1 MTITAHSSSHRRLHN
16 QSHLSNANSNPN
28 VSLGDS
34 SNLSDSFSVSSLTMI
49 PLVTITYCNPL
60 LSQDNQQL
68 LVNSYATCRRL
79 LDHMKSNIG
88 IPSNEAIDLID
99 HEGKLKELSTHLDEY
114 ATQFLTA
121 RSTYYILKVEID
133 TTTGEKRYTPNFSLD
148 QLDQRLCIVLT
159 NTLNALN
166 KSSSKPKR
174 ISGTVRQY
182 ITSLPT
188 TATNQS
194 KTKRTPNR
202 K

>member
-1 MTITAHSSSHRRLHN
+1 METSRR
-16 QSHLSNANSNPN
+16 NS
-28 VSLGDS
+28 
-34 SNLSDSFSVSSLTMI
+34 SVSSISALRTMEI
-49 PLVTITYCNPL
+49 RKQIIITPCTFIRIIYGDN
-60 LSQDNQQL
+60 NQQL